1 MDFCLS
7 FENNF
12 QEIEF
17 ETSFYILENS
27 FCIISIWLTF
37 KKKFQNIEKKMEYY
51 FIFLRQ
57 KLDGRVYIKKKK
69 TNRKIKHQ

>member
-37 KKKFQNIEKKMEYY
+37 KKKFQNIEKKMEYH

-57 KLDGRVYIKKKK
+57 KLDGIVYIKKKK

>member
-37 KKKFQNIEKKMEYY
+37 KKNFQNIEKKMEYH

-57 KLDGRVYIKKKK
+57 KLAGRVYIKKKK
-69 TNRKIKHQ
+69 PTVK

>member
-37 KKKFQNIEKKMEYY
+37 KKNFQNIEKKMEYH

-57 KLDGRVYIKKKK
+57 KLDVEYILKKK